1 MASLNFT
8 TYPGLGVWAKDN
20 LHYSQAVR
28 VGSVIKIA
36 GQG

>member
-1 MASLNFT
+1 MASLHFT
-8 TYPGLGVWAKDN
+8 TYPDLGEWAKDN

-28 VGSVIKIA
+28 IGNVIKIA